1 MTKEDT
7 NLYERLWPT
16 YGPQMGLYETRK
28 MLIETLRALE
38 WCSGS
43 GDFAPRGKAR
53 VGWRRYVLP
62 LLKRAGLSL

>member
-1 MTKEDT
+1 MNKEDVKV
-7 NLYERLWPT
+7 YERLWPT
-16 YGPQMGLYETRK
+16 HGPQMGIYDTRM

-38 WCSGS
+38 WCGGS
-43 GDFAPRGKAR
+43 GDFSPGGKAR